1 MFCCQL
7 LHVER
12 TLKRRHE
19 LQLWYRDAYAVKGV
33 VPMSDSGQP
42 DGSEEGEIHR
52 AVSDDGTEIAGRVYG
67 DGPPLV
73 LVHGAMADGEFI
85 WEPLVPFLTDRF
97 TCYTMSVRNRGL
109 SGHGD
114 DLSSERRMQDVRA
127 FVESI
132 DEPTRV
138 LGWSQ
143 GGLLA
148 LDVAANTDAV
158 SAVAVYEP
166 PAFEVISEDELAHFT
181 DLVERMSELVAADES
196 AVAARTFLEWVAN
209 EEELAHPAA
218 EELLEGCA
226 PNVPVFLQEVQ
237 ELDVD
242 GPSPTSPS
250 RLAEIDVPALLLC
263 GSRSVPDPWLL
274 DSVDHIAEHVSDS
287 RVRTIDGVGHM
298 APVTDPETV
307 ASELEAFF
315 TAMPEPSQ

>member
-1 MFCCQL
+1 
-7 LHVER
+7 
-12 TLKRRHE
+12 
-19 LQLWYRDAYAVKGV
+19 
-33 VPMSDSGQP
+33 MSDSETGE
-42 DGSEEGEIHR
+42 SETGEIHR

-73 LVHGAMADGEFI
+73 LVHGAMGDGEFI

-132 DEPTRV
+132 DEPTRL

-143 GGLLA
+143 GGMLA

-158 SAVAVYEP
+158 SAVASYEP
-166 PAFEVISEDELAHFT
+166 PAFEVISEDDLAHFT
-181 DLVERMSELVAADES
+181 DIVERMSELVATDES
-196 AVAARTFLEWVAN
+196 TAAARTFLEWVAN

-218 EELLEGCA
+218 EDLVEGCA
-226 PNVPVFLQEVQ
+226 QNVPVFLQEVQ

-250 RLAEIDVPALLLC
+250 RLAEIDVPVLLLC

-274 DSVDHIAEHVSDS
+274 DSVDHIAEHVSDA
-287 RVRTIDGVGHM
+287 RVRTIDGTGHM
-298 APVTDPETV
+298 APATDPERV
-307 ASELEAFF
+307 ATELEEFF

>member
-1 MFCCQL
+1 
-7 LHVER
+7 
-12 TLKRRHE
+12 
-19 LQLWYRDAYAVKGV
+19 
-33 VPMSDSGQP
+33 MSDPGRT
-42 DGSEEGEIHR
+42 DGSEEGDIHQ

-67 DGPPLV
+67 QGPPLV

-85 WEPLVPFLTDRF
+85 WEPLLPFLTDRF
-97 TCYTMSVRNRGL
+97 TCYAMSVRNRGL

-132 DEPTRV
+132 GEPTRL

-148 LDVAANTDAV
+148 LDVATHTDAV

-166 PAFEVISEDELAHFT
+166 PAFEVIGEDELARFT
-181 DLVERMSELVAADES
+181 DITERMSDLIATDES
-196 AVAARTFLEWVAN
+196 TAAVSTFLEWVAN
-209 EEELAHPAA
+209 EEEMAHPGA
-218 EELLEGCA
+218 EDLIDGCA
-226 PNVPVFLQEVQ
+226 PNVPVFLEEVQ

-242 GPSPTSPS
+242 GPSPTSSS
-250 RLAEIDVPALLLC
+250 RLAEIDVPVLLLC

-287 RVRTIDGVGHM
+287 RVRKIDGVGHM
-298 APVTDPETV
+298 GPVTEPETV
-307 ASELEAFF
+307 AAELEQFF
-315 TAMPEPSQ
+315 TAIPEPSQ